1 MSMLSSYTK
10 FDLYFTINLVAYIQ
24 HYKFVYPARENGDVQ
39 PVETSVFQ
47 ASSISRLIHISSS
60 KPVPQ
65 VEFHVFTD
73 DAVSEGHIL
82 VDELKTIS
90 LIKAWMK
97 KADVYTC
104 SPPVYGPTGEIL
116 FNGYSRPITWQ
127 LFSSGLQVKL
137 FNKYTSD
144 DVKNWPF
151 TIKSWLLIWQFGDKI
166 ILNF

>member
-1 MSMLSSYTK
+1 MLSSYTK

-73 DAVSEGHIL
+73 DAVSEGQIL

-90 LIKAWMK
+90 LIRL
-97 KADVYTC
+97 
-104 SPPVYGPTGEIL
+104 E
-116 FNGYSRPITWQ
+116 
-127 LFSSGLQVKL
+127 
-137 FNKYTSD
+137 
-144 DVKNWPF
+144 
-151 TIKSWLLIWQFGDKI
+151 
-166 ILNF
+166 